1 MEQLK
6 FESTY
11 TVEQFKKLQDV
22 DKISVIKSE
31 DSGKLFF
38 IFGGKT
44 GAVSQATDFKEIAE
58 HPMISLVEGEK
69 TERNPDGRFFILHK
83 EGHGGEEIATF

>member
-6 FESTY
+6 FETSY
-11 TVEQFKKLQDV
+11 TVEQFKKAQDV
-22 DKISVIKSE
+22 EKISVIKSE
-31 DSGKLFF
+31 ATGKLFF
-38 IFGGKT
+38 TYGGKT
-44 GAVSQATDFKEIAE
+44 GAVSQASDFKEIAE

-69 TERNPDGRFFILHK
+69 TEQNPDGKFFLLHK

>member
-6 FESTY
+6 FLDTC
-11 TVEQFKKLQDV
+11 TVEQFKKSQDV

-31 DSGKLFF
+31 ATGKLFF
-38 IFGGKT
+38 TFGGKT
-44 GAVSQATDFKEIAE
+44 GAVSQAADFKEIAE

-69 TERNPDGRFFILHK
+69 TEQNPDGKFFLLHK